1 MLPNMDLSDYDR
13 ESISKLE
20 DYGFQIL
27 DDLIPLYRMAYDLN
41 KYRRLSKEARA
52 RLKWFD
58 YHSKHPNIS
67 RTCRYFGISRKTFHK
82 WANLYD
88 PDNLWSLEDRKRTP
102 KNFRRPEITQM
113 EEQRILALRKQ
124 YICWGKEK
132 LSVIYFNL
140 YGEKL
145 SAWKIYRV
153 IKKYQLYHNP
163 VRTAKIARKRAKS
176 QKRKRITELKKKK
189 RSGFLICLD
198 AVELRYHN
206 LKRFIFTGIDY
217 YSKIAFARMY
227 KNANS
232 RNAADFLN
240 RLMYLVDGEVE
251 NIQADNGSPFEKY
264 FERARR
270 ALKLSR
276 YYSRPHTP
284 KDNPFNERFNGTLQY
299 EFVKLGNFNPDCP
312 AFNRNLTEWLIEYN
326 FVRPHESLNYQT
338 PIKFHNSSKVL
349 PMYPTGTNWAL

>member
-1 MLPNMDLSDYDR
+1 MDFSDYDR
-13 ESISKLE
+13 ESIRKFE
-20 DYGFQIL
+20 DYGFQVL
-27 DDLIPLYRMAYDLN
+27 EDLIPLYRMAYELG
-41 KYRRLSKEARA
+41 KYASLSPAAKT

-58 YHSKHPNIS
+58 YYTKHPNIS

-82 WANLYD
+82 WQKVYD
-88 PDNLWSLEDRKRTP
+88 PQNLFSLENKKRTP
-102 KNFRRPEITQM
+102 HNFRQPELTQL
-113 EEQRILALRKQ
+113 EEQRIIALRKK
-124 YICWGKEK
+124 YIRWGKEK
-132 LSVIYFNL
+132 LSVVYANL

-163 VRTAKIARKRAKS
+163 AKIAKIARKRAKT

-198 AVELRYHN
+198 AIELRYNN

-240 RLMYLVDGEVE
+240 RLMYLVDGKVE
-251 NIQADNGSPFEKY
+251 NIQTDNGSEFEK
-264 FERARR
+264 FFAW
-270 ALKLSR
+270 ACQKLNLTR
-276 YYSRPHTP
+276 YYNRPHTP
-284 KDNPFNERFNGTLQY
+284 KDNPVNERFNETLQY
-299 EFVKLGNFNPDCP
+299 EFIKLGHFNPDCVQ
-312 AFNRNLTEWLIEYN
+312 FNQQLTEWLIEYN
-326 FVRPHESLNYQT
+326 FIRPHEALNYQT

-349 PMYPTGTNWAL
+349 PMCPTRTCS